1 MPYDIFEKLKNYVN
15 PKAPSGPIEYI
26 IVGLGNTGEKYVGT
40 RHNIGFMAADK
51 ICGKYG
57 ITCDRLKFKAL
68 CGEGIIGGKRVL
80 VMKPTTFMNLSG
92 EAVVQAMQFYK
103 LPAENTIIIFDDVS
117 LDIGKMRIR
126 RKGSHGGQNGIK
138 NIIYLAGTDAFPR
151 IKIGV
156 GQKPHADYDLADWVL
171 SRFTPEDMKQITPL
185 LDDVTMALQILLTE
199 GIDAAMSKFNS

>member
-68 CGEGIIGGKRVL
+68 CGEGIIAGKRVL

-138 NIIYLAGTDAFPR
+138 NIIYLAGTDTFPR

-156 GQKPHADYDLADWVL
+156 GQKPHPDYDLAAWVL

-185 LDDVTMALQILLTE
+185 LDDVANALQ
-199 GIDAAMSKFNS
+199 M